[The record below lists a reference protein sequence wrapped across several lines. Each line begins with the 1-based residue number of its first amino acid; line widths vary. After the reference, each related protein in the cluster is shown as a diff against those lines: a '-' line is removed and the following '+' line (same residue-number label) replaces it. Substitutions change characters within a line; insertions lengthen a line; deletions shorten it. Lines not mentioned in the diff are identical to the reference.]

1 MLSVSSSEVGEG
13 GQIEEEKWAVR
24 GPKGKIHGRAFQS
37 IPHMWR
43 ASVSSFTLWT
53 LFLLLLPVCLLC
65 SAELVLCSRWESSSE
80 LCFKQMGGF
89 WSSWE
94 RGSLLQMNFGAVHCS
109 VNADGPHRGSRFMH
123 MHKWL
128 SPLVTRSFGVISS
141 FSSLVLKLQSSG
153 SSLSTRTPH
162 SSFSHGPF
170 HVLFC
175 YKSLQLAWSLG
186 STACCMLSFI
196 TLELSQGLRNV
207 VLFFI

>member
-1 MLSVSSSEVGEG
+1 MPSELAGGTMLSVSSSEVGEG

-109 VNADGPHRGSRFMH
+109 VNADGPHGAVDLCICISGYLH
-123 MHKWL
+123 WL
-128 SPLVTRSFGVISS
+128 P
-141 FSSLVLKLQSSG
+141 VLLE
-153 SSLSTRTPH
+153 
-162 SSFSHGPF
+162 
-170 HVLFC
+170 
-175 YKSLQLAWSLG
+175 SLQAFLLW
-186 STACCMLSFI
+186 F
-196 TLELSQGLRNV
+196 
-207 VLFFI
+207 